1 MAIVNRSTN
10 RSNKFRR
17 QSKKNLIPVRVL
29 DIILDENHPKF
40 SEYGEY
46 DSIGTIIYSEV
57 DKNIT
62 KEYLE
67 NPNIARP
74 LHSYLKYYPLINE
87 IVLIL
92 TTADKTIYSTGF
104 NTTYYLPTVNI
115 WNHPHH
121 NALPNINDLR
131 INEADQQADYEEIE
145 SGIIRRPKDGGTDIE
160 LGQYFNEQD
169 RIKPLLPF
177 EGDTIIEGRFGNS
190 IRFGSTTKQSI
201 NNWSFSDPE
210 YIGSPI
216 TIIRNGQT
224 RNVNNESWRHTTEDL
239 NTDAS
244 SIYLTSDQSI
254 ANFKTAG
261 IATLDELTISWPS
274 FGQPEP
280 DTITEI
286 EIEETNIEDLSEDEV
301 QEIVQGDEEI
311 TELTEET
318 GDITIIEQLPE
329 TEEEEN
335 SSEIAKYVNSV
346 FGKFIKLPLLAGTD
360 RLFAVNST
368 SELLQQADGEFRK
381 VYYPLKIN
389 SSSPTSEITAQKLIE
404 IMSYYKIKPAPGK
417 LAFYAGFSK
426 SAVNANLADEYFR
439 AHYLPVA
446 NSIHVPSYKGYMNL
460 YKDAVANEFV
470 TEEELDYRIRVQILD
485 DIWAEVAHAA
495 DIDLNGVGGYLKDDI
510 GGTVGDWFK
519 KLFTG
524 EVRRKDKDQPEAVFI
539 PENYAN
545 LNPEDKTFSVRI
557 SDEPAAPGDG
567 SITIADGD
575 VNVKLD
581 FVNVPGRSGDT
592 FTFFVK
598 SNPFGRNIGP
608 NRIFK
613 SNSYLNIENVK
624 TIKRFAEEILVNELG
639 QDPIILKYVDLSL
652 IGDGEYDNLAH
663 YEGRTHNLVEPQ
675 LESIWL
681 TDYSADDDLAQG
693 DDVEAVSESKS
704 EAEAKYEELALAKGI
719 STPPKKYYNQAT
731 GEYIIKDKEISLP
744 EGDTIEGEG
753 KSIDQATA
761 QRKARRDAEQKAN
774 QLGARVG
781 ALVKATPS
789 KLGDQFIYR
798 ATYILIKPE

>member
-10 RSNKFRR
+10 SKNKFKRK
-17 QSKKNLIPVRVL
+17 SKKDLIPVRVL
-29 DIILDENHPKF
+29 DIILDESHPNFK
-40 SEYGEY
+40 EYGGY
-46 DSIGTIIYSEV
+46 DSIGTIIYSKIE
-57 DKNIT
+57 KNIT
-62 KEYLE
+62 KEYIE

-74 LHSYLKYYPLINE
+74 LFSYLKYYPLINE

-92 TTADKTIYSTGF
+92 TTTDKSIYNSGF
-104 NTTYYLPTVNI
+104 DTTYYMPTINI

-121 NALPNINDLR
+121 NALPSLNDLR
-131 INEADQQADYEEIE
+131 INEGDQQADYEEVE
-145 SGIIRRPKDGGTDIE
+145 SGIVRRPKDGGTDIE
-160 LGQYFNEQD
+160 LGKYFNEQNKL
-169 RIKPLLPF
+169 KPLLPF

-190 IRFGSTTKQSI
+190 IRFGSTTKERL

-224 RNVNNESWRHTTEDL
+224 RNIDNESWKHIIEDI

-244 SIYLTSDQSI
+244 SIYMTSDQSI
-254 ANFKTAG
+254 SNFKTSG
-261 IATLDELTISWPS
+261 IPTPNELTISWPS
-274 FGQPEP
+274 FGQPQP
-280 DTITEI
+280 DITINTEI
-286 EIEETNIEDLSEDEV
+286 VQVNIEDITEEEIQEIIQGEDEITNLNEQV
-301 QEIVQGDEEI
+301 EDIV
-311 TELTEET
+311 
-318 GDITIIEQLPE
+318 IIEQIPE

-335 SSEIAKYVNSV
+335 SSEITKYVNSV
-346 FGKFIKLPLLAGTD
+346 FGKFTKLPLSAGTD
-360 RLFAVNST
+360 RIFDVKST
-368 SELLQQADGEFRK
+368 EDLLQQADGEFRK
-381 VYYPLKIN
+381 VYYPIKTNI
-389 SSSPTSEITAQKLIE
+389 SPSSEITAQKLIE

-417 LAFYAGFSK
+417 LAFYVGFSK

-495 DIDLNGVGGYLKDDI
+495 DIDLNGVGGYLKDDV
-510 GGTVGDWFK
+510 GGAVGDWFK

-557 SDEPAAPGDG
+557 SDEPATPGDG
-567 SITIADGD
+567 SVTIADGD
-575 VNVKLD
+575 VNVRLD
-581 FVNVPGRSGDT
+581 FVNVPGKSGET
-592 FTFFVK
+592 FTRFVK
-598 SNPFGRNIGP
+598 TVPPGRTGP
-608 NRIFK
+608 NKIFN
-613 SNSYLNIENVK
+613 SNSYLNTENVK
-624 TIKRFAEEILVNELG
+624 SIKRYAEGILANELSE
-639 QDPIILKYVDLSL
+639 DPITLRYVDLSL
-652 IGDGEYDNLAH
+652 IGDGDYDNLAH

-693 DDVEAVSESKS
+693 DDVEAISESKT
-704 EAEAKYEELALAKGI
+704 EAETKYEELASAKGI

-731 GEYIIKDKEISLP
+731 GEYIMKDKEIPLP
-744 EGDTIEGEG
+744 EGDTIDGEG

-761 QRKARRDAEQKAN
+761 QKKARRDAEQKAN
-774 QLGARVG
+774 QLGAKVG

-789 KLGDQFIYR
+789 KLGDQYIYR